1 MTSSY
6 GALPPHFLDDRIE
19 SKRET
24 RDARQIAMAI
34 ATCPELIA
42 AIEAGLEYNP
52 PPGMMGPSKAQYIRQ
67 KIQEI
72 IARG

>member
-19 SKRET
+19 GKRET
-24 RDARQIAMAI
+24 KNAFQIAVEI
-34 ATCPELIA
+34 ATSPEIIA
-42 AIEAGLEYNP
+42 AIEEGLEYNP